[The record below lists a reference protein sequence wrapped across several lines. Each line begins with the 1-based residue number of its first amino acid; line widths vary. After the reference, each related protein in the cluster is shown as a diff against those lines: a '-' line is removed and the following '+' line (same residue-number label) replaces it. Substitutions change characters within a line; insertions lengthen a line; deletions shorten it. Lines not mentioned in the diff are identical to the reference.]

1 MRKKKFS
8 FTRIAAYVGLL
19 TILLDVVLIVGMG
32 IITPK
37 YNPLRQYISE
47 LGSNINPNA
56 WLINFWWSIYSFLM
70 LTFTYGLYLIIKKNK
85 YGWLG
90 PLLLC
95 LDFIGNGLL
104 SGIFKCDIGCHGSS
118 FSNIS
123 HYIFSAI
130 GTIAATFAP
139 LGLYFGIHKDP
150 RWKLFKR
157 RLISLAM
164 ILIVSFLIMSYFE
177 LFVLFSY
184 SFAFSGMT
192 QRIHTVIYY
201 WFLLQISGQ
210 MLKISKKIKPY

>member
-1 MRKKKFS
+1 MKKNILFRLFAYIGLFS
-8 FTRIAAYVGLL
+8 IITDFF
-19 TILLDVVLIVGMG
+19 LIVIMG
-32 IITPK
+32 IFVPN
-37 YNPLRQYISE
+37 YNPIKQYISE
-47 LGSNINPNA
+47 LGSSINPNA
-56 WLINFWWSIYSFLM
+56 WLINYWWSIYSFLM
-70 LTFTYGLYLIIKKNK
+70 LTFTYGLYITIKKNK

-104 SGIFKCDIGCHGSS
+104 SGLFKCDIGCHGNS

-130 GTIAATFAP
+130 GTITATFAP
-139 LGLYFGIHKDP
+139 LGLYFGIKKDP

-157 RLISLAM
+157 RLILLAI
-164 ILIVSFLIMSYFE
+164 ILIVSFLIMAYFE

-184 SFAFSGMT
+184 SFAFSGLT

-201 WFLLQISGQ
+201 WFLLQISGKL
-210 MLKISKKIKPY
+210 LKILKK